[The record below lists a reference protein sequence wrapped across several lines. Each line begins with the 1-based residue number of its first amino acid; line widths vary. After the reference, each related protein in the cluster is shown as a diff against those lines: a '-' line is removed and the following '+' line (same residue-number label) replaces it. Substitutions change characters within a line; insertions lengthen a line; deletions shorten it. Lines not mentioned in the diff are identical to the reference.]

1 MTTYENVL
9 LEVRDG
15 IARLT
20 LNRPEAANAIDDGLA
35 RDLLGA
41 VVEIQLDDRVR
52 VVLLSGNGAR
62 FCGGGDVK
70 AFAALGD
77 DLPANIR
84 ALIPSLH
91 TAITALVRGDAP
103 VVAAV
108 HGSAAGAGLGLVG
121 ASDLVVAGESTK
133 FVMAYTGV
141 GLTPDG
147 SSSWFVPRLVGVRRA
162 LELALTNRVLT
173 AEEALEWGL
182 ITSVVPDDDVQA
194 QALALAERLAAGPRA
209 AQAAAKRL
217 VHTSL
222 EETLETH
229 LAREADAIVAAS
241 ASDESTEGLAAF
253 VEKRAPNFGD
263 RA

>member
-1 MTTYENVL
+1 MTSTGDSVL
-9 LEVRDG
+9 LDIRDG
-15 IARLT
+15 IAHLM
-20 LNRPEAANAIDDGLA
+20 LNRPDAANAINERLA
-35 RDLLGA
+35 RDLMA
-41 VVEIQLDDRVR
+41 ATVEISVDERVR
-52 VVLLSGNGAR
+52 VVLLSGNGPR

-77 DLPANIR
+77 DLSANIR
-84 ALIPSLH
+84 AFIPALH
-91 TAITALVRGDAP
+91 TAITSLVRGDAP

-162 LELALTNRVLT
+162 LELALTNRALT
-173 AEEALEWGL
+173 AAEALEWGL
-182 ITSVVPDDDVQA
+182 ITSVVPDDDVKEHA
-194 QALALAERLAAGPRA
+194 TALAERLASGPRA

-229 LAREADAIVAAS
+229 LAREADAIIAAA
-241 ASDESTEGLAAF
+241 ASDESSEGLAAF
-253 VEKRAPNFGD
+253 VEKRAPQY
-263 RA
+263 R